1 MLLNLLQ
8 GLAAAPIAAAAGAP
22 AQYVLDLA
30 SVFTLFLIM
39 LGPLKLLGPYAQ
51 STAGLA
57 FEDGRRLAMKV
68 TALATVSAVLGG
80 LLGAGMLE
88 KWHVTAGVLEIAAGL
103 IFLLVALQSVM
114 QQYAPAAGA
123 PQHAAAPPTAASL
136 VFPMVLTPYG
146 IAALILLLS
155 LSTDITRTLW
165 IVAIMVGVML
175 LNLLAMIYVRAILPR
190 FGLFLRI
197 LGAILGVLQVALAL
211 QIMVV
216 GMSGLG
222 IVGAGG

>member
-1 MLLNLLQ
+1 MSLHLLQ
-8 GLAAAPIAAAAGAP
+8 ALVVLPVAAGAGSP
-22 AQYVLDLA
+22 AEYVLDLA
-30 SVFTLFLIM
+30 GVFTLFFIM

-51 STAGLA
+51 STVGLA
-57 FEDGRRLAMKV
+57 PEQNRRLALKV
-68 TALATVSAVLGG
+68 IALATVSAVLGG
-80 LLGAGMLE
+80 FMGAGMLE
-88 KWHVTAGVLEIAAGL
+88 KWHVTTDVLQIAGGL
-103 IFLLVALQSVM
+103 IFLLVALKSVM

-123 PQHAAAPPTAASL
+123 PQQAAAPPTAAGL

-165 IVAIMVGVML
+165 IVAIVLGVML

-190 FGLFLRI
+190 FALFLRI

-216 GMSGLG
+216 GLNGLG
-222 IVGAGG
+222 ILSAGS

>member
-1 MLLNLLQ
+1 MSLHLLQ
-8 GLAAAPIAAAAGAP
+8 ALVVLPVAAGAGSP
-22 AQYVLDLA
+22 AEYVLDLA
-30 SVFTLFLIM
+30 GVFTLFFIM
-39 LGPLKLLGPYAQ
+39 LGPLKLLGSYAQ
-51 STAGLA
+51 STVGLA
-57 FEDGRRLAMKV
+57 PEQNRRLALKV
-68 TALATVSAVLGG
+68 IALATVSAVLGG

-88 KWHVTAGVLEIAAGL
+88 KWHVTTDVLQIAAGL
-103 IFLLVALQSVM
+103 IFLLVALKSVM

-123 PQHAAAPPTAASL
+123 PQQAAAPPTAASL

-155 LSTDITRTLW
+155 LSTEITRTLW
-165 IVAIMVGVML
+165 IVAIVLGVML

-190 FGLFLRI
+190 FALFLRI

-216 GMSGLG
+216 GLNSLG
-222 IVGAGG
+222 ILPAGG

>member
-1 MLLNLLQ
+1 MSLHLLQ
-8 GLAAAPIAAAAGAP
+8 ALVVLPVAAGAGSP
-22 AQYVLDLA
+22 AEYVLDLA
-30 SVFTLFLIM
+30 GVFTLFFIM

-57 FEDGRRLAMKV
+57 PEQNRRLALKV
-68 TALATVSAVLGG
+68 IALATVSAVLGG
-80 LLGAGMLE
+80 FLGAGMLE
-88 KWHVTAGVLEIAAGL
+88 KWHVTTDVLQIAGGL
-103 IFLLVALQSVM
+103 IFLLVALKSVM
-114 QQYAPAAGA
+114 QQYAPAAAA
-123 PQHAAAPPTAASL
+123 PQQAAAPPTAAGL

-165 IVAIMVGVML
+165 IVAIVLGVML

-190 FGLFLRI
+190 FALFLRI

-216 GMSGLG
+216 GLTGLG
-222 IVGAGG
+222 ILPANS